1 MIRGLYTAVSGMIV
15 GETKQAII
23 TNNIA
28 NANTV
33 GFKSDNLNVKNFGDV
48 MIYNYDKI
56 IGSRNVKNNIGS
68 ISTGSG
74 IESVS
79 TFFTQGVV
87 QNTNRETD
95 FAIQGRGFFT
105 LSRDGQEY
113 YSRDGHFNVNLE
125 GNLVNDMGDVV
136 QGYDLYTGMMGPIKV
151 GQGTISCSSEGNIS
165 VDGVERYKIAISDFE
180 NYDGLK
186 KVGDNLY
193 EGTGARR
200 AMNYSIS
207 HKYIEKS
214 NVNIVKETVEMM
226 NNTRAFESNQKVVQV
241 IDETLGKAVNEVGKL

>member
-1 MIRGLYTAVSGMIV
+1 MIRGLYTAISGMIV
-15 GETKQAII
+15 GETKQGII

-28 NANTV
+28 NSNTV
-33 GFKSDNLNVKNFGDV
+33 GFKCDNLNVKNFGDV

-56 IGSRNVKNNIGS
+56 LGNRNVKNNIGS
-68 ISTGSG
+68 ISTGSA

-79 TFFTQGVV
+79 TYFTQGVV
-87 QNTNRETD
+87 QNTERETD

-105 LSRDGQEY
+105 LNRNGQEF

-125 GNLVNDMGDVV
+125 GNLINDMGDIV
-136 QGYDLYTGMMGPIKV
+136 QGYDLYTKNVGPIKV
-151 GQGTISCSSEGNIS
+151 GKGKISSSPEGNITI
-165 VDGVERYKIAISDFE
+165 DGVEKYKFAVSDFQ
-180 NYDGLK
+180 NYDALK

-193 EGTGARR
+193 QGNGARMG
-200 AMNYSIS
+200 ANYSIR

-226 NNTRAFESNQKVVQV
+226 NNNRAFESNQKVVQV
-241 IDETLGKAVNEVGKL
+241 IDETLGKAVNEVGRL